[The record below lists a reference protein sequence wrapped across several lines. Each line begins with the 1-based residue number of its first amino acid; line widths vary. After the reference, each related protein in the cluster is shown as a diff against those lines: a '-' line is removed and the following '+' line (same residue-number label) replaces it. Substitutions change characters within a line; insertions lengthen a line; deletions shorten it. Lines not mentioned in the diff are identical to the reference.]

1 MRRRHDYD
9 PDSDCAGWE
18 GCAYWK
24 RQYPGAWWN
33 VTNDPIDA
41 EGVGRGEASPLWSF
55 VHSRALNRLALRTK
69 LRILHATGAPATT
82 DGGALVYLKH
92 DAMGPYGEACLLV
105 FNPGAAQAIT
115 VDLSPL
121 PSALLAG
128 STVPTDLLDRSGAER
143 FRGTAAAAAA
153 GGLPSMPPPLAAAWT
168 VPMGAGE
175 VKAFGGFRLGTFA
188 PRTGKRGPCAADD
201 GYALRSNR
209 TTLQGCFLQCLGDA
223 RCAHVHVAYVRI
235 VWMESPPPVSC
246 TLLGPMRDARA
257 ACSAGTGTLV
267 SKLVGGRPFADVE
280 AERAALSEYRARV
293 LAHGTYDA
301 HALAPEVRTLTSLPT
316 LNATNAAEHPQWHA
330 YVRRLYGPAA
340 AGMLPLDLN
349 TFTWFYWFAPLRLR
363 HILLCDWIDSYA
375 EAPHGTPWTGGLA
388 AWSWGPEHLV
398 RRAGFFVHRRR
409 WADDAYEA
417 APRLEVMRIG
427 PIPLAGFDEGAQA
440 VWMYH
445 AIGSGVLVRRDS
457 FARLEVRHVRQAAV
471 RPRVEL
477 VPTTPCTHPPSY
489 RPLQVRYV
497 RQMAVPR
504 IELVG
509 HLPLTPA
516 LGVVTRPSIPVPDD
530 PDGRAA
536 AFWPAAVRYEVQ
548 SGEPCDSTSAQRQLL
563 SCANLPV
570 PLWPADDDP
579 TPAYACAGR
588 DETAACTSFECSC
601 LAKPPEPEPPPLPP
615 PPTPP
620 PLPPILPPP
629 TTPPQLPAATTA
641 LAVLTPLVLLI
652 ALGGAALLVRR
663 RRAKAAS
670 GGLVA
675 MASPTAT
682 EAPSQRTAEEHVTQ
696 MCELNDA
703 ARLADAIEPTSP

>member
-188 PRTGKRGPCAADD
+188 PRAGKRGPCAADD

-427 PIPLAGFDEGAQA
+427 PIPRAGFDEGAQA

-471 RPRVEL
+471 RPRLEL
-477 VPTTPCTHPPSY
+477 VPTTPCTHPP
-489 RPLQVRYV
+489 L
-497 RQMAVPR
+497 
-504 IELVG
+504 
-509 HLPLTPA
+509 LPSPA
-516 LGVVTRPSIPVPDD
+516 GALRAPH
-530 PDGRAA
+530 GRAA
-536 AFWPAAVRYEVQ
+536 HRARRPPAPHPRPRRRHPTLHPRPGRPGWARGRLLAGRGALRGAERRAVRLDVRAE
-548 SGEPCDSTSAQRQLL
+548 A
-563 SCANLPV
+563 
-570 PLWPADDDP
+570 
-579 TPAYACAGR
+579 
-588 DETAACTSFECSC
+588 
-601 LAKPPEPEPPPLPP
+601 
-615 PPTPP
+615 
-620 PLPPILPPP
+620 
-629 TTPPQLPAATTA
+629 
-641 LAVLTPLVLLI
+641 
-652 ALGGAALLVRR
+652 AALVRQPPGAPLARR
-663 RRAKAAS
+663 RRPNARVRMRRPRRDRRVH
-670 GGLVA
+670 LLRVQL
-675 MASPTAT
+675 PR
-682 EAPSQRTAEEHVTQ
+682 Q
-696 MCELNDA
+696 A
-703 ARLADAIEPTSP
+703 ARARAAAAATAPNAATSAANLTTSDDTTTAAGRHHCTRRAHTIGAADRPWRRGIAGQKKAGKGCFGRLGGDGFADGDGGAIATDG